1 MNTKEI
7 ITFDQNRMFRSK
19 PLSWLVE
26 SLNDFAIIIL
36 FLTIAH
42 IIIGYIDSQIADYF
56 SFKTFE
62 DIIRMYIVTWS
73 VRLINIRSTKINL
86 ISKTIRIR
94 HIGTRYAPKE
104 WSVLEI
110 TKIDIYAHHIYQP
123 NICIYFKKGNQ
134 MSTSIKECN
143 KFVKL
148 LQELNPEIEVEY
160 KE

>member
-42 IIIGYIDSQIADYF
+42 IIVGYIDSQIADYF

-86 ISKTIRIR
+86 I
-94 HIGTRYAPKE
+94 
-104 WSVLEI
+104 
-110 TKIDIYAHHIYQP
+110 
-123 NICIYFKKGNQ
+123 
-134 MSTSIKECN
+134 
-143 KFVKL
+143 
-148 LQELNPEIEVEY
+148 
-160 KE
+160 